1 MKHVGMKWYEMT
13 RMSLIDV
20 CTW

>member
-1 MKHVGMKWYEMT
+1 MKHVEMKWYEMA